1 MKINSHLFTREK
13 YELSAS
19 LDEI

>member
-1 MKINSHLFTREK
+1 MQINSYLFTREK

>member
-1 MKINSHLFTREK
+1 VLRSREK